1 MRIRL
6 SLRHRLTLVL
16 MAASAC
22 GLALTGAGLVAYD
35 TRTARAQLANE
46 LEGVTRLV
54 AINSDAALTFG
65 DIDVAHATLSS
76 LSARD
81 DVLSAALYGKDG
93 GLITEYRAAGAAA
106 PPRTAPAPGTVF
118 SVGTIQ
124 VGRDICNEGGCVG
137 RLVVLA
143 DQRQLQARLTGMLAI
158 FGGVFVVSLAVAWAL
173 GALLQRPL
181 VLPLRQL
188 SDAAAE
194 VSRSRRFDIAL
205 PAAERT
211 DEVGVLVTAFNDMV
225 REIGSLYGEL
235 QQHREGLEQTVLLR
249 TAELRE
255 AKERA
260 EAANRYKSEFLA
272 NMSHEIRTP
281 MNGVLGMTEL
291 ALETHL
297 DPLQRDYVETIR
309 RSAEAL
315 LSVIDDVLDF
325 SKIEAGRLDVEVVPF
340 SLPSAIDDALSAL
353 AVRAHQRG
361 LDLVCDPAPGLP
373 EHVLGDQGRLRQVLI
388 NLLGNAVK
396 FTLTGSVQLHVRLGT
411 APNGDARLCF
421 AVKDTGVG
429 IAPERQQ
436 AIFEAF
442 TQADGST
449 TRVFGGTGLGLTIS
463 ARLVAL
469 MGGTLAVKS
478 VLGEGST
485 FAFDLPLLVS
495 PGVPLAS
502 DLSPGTL
509 SERTVVIIDAQPASR
524 DVLRRWLTGW
534 GARVR
539 AVAHVADALPALPTA
554 DAVFADGAALEDPH
568 LLRLTVDGR
577 VPTIVAMLSTAES
590 PGTAGPPLAG
600 TLVKPL
606 RRTAVA
612 ALAAA
617 ALGSSRVPASPSVA
631 RQPASAPGPSVTDG
645 PGLEGRPLQAVQAVP
660 PLLRVLVAEDN
671 PVNQRVVQGMLRA
684 CQCEVVLANNGRE
697 AVEAWGRGS
706 FDVVFMDVQ
715 MPEMDGFEAVAAIR
729 AAEASAQRLRVPIVA
744 LTAHAMAGDAERCL
758 AAGMDGYLSK
768 PLRRAALD
776 DELRR
781 LGILK
786 DALEQSA

>member
-1 MRIRL
+1 
-6 SLRHRLTLVL
+6 
-16 MAASAC
+16 
-22 GLALTGAGLVAYD
+22 
-35 TRTARAQLANE
+35 
-46 LEGVTRLV
+46 
-54 AINSDAALTFG
+54 
-65 DIDVAHATLSS
+65 
-76 LSARD
+76 
-81 DVLSAALYGKDG
+81 
-93 GLITEYRAAGAAA
+93 
-106 PPRTAPAPGTVF
+106 
-118 SVGTIQ
+118 
-124 VGRDICNEGGCVG
+124 
-137 RLVVLA
+137 
-143 DQRQLQARLTGMLAI
+143 
-158 FGGVFVVSLAVAWAL
+158 
-173 GALLQRPL
+173 
-181 VLPLRQL
+181 
-188 SDAAAE
+188 
-194 VSRSRRFDIAL
+194 
-205 PAAERT
+205 
-211 DEVGVLVTAFNDMV
+211 VLVTAFNDMV

-463 ARLVAL
+463 AW
-469 MGGTLAVKS
+469 
-478 VLGEGST
+478 
-485 FAFDLPLLVS
+485 P
-495 PGVPLAS
+495 
-502 DLSPGTL
+502 
-509 SERTVVIIDAQPASR
+509 
-524 DVLRRWLTGW
+524 
-534 GARVR
+534 
-539 AVAHVADALPALPTA
+539 
-554 DAVFADGAALEDPH
+554 
-568 LLRLTVDGR
+568 
-577 VPTIVAMLSTAES
+577 
-590 PGTAGPPLAG
+590 
-600 TLVKPL
+600 
-606 RRTAVA
+606 
-612 ALAAA
+612 
-617 ALGSSRVPASPSVA
+617 
-631 RQPASAPGPSVTDG
+631 
-645 PGLEGRPLQAVQAVP
+645 
-660 PLLRVLVAEDN
+660 
-671 PVNQRVVQGMLRA
+671 
-684 CQCEVVLANNGRE
+684 
-697 AVEAWGRGS
+697 
-706 FDVVFMDVQ
+706 
-715 MPEMDGFEAVAAIR
+715 
-729 AAEASAQRLRVPIVA
+729 
-744 LTAHAMAGDAERCL
+744 
-758 AAGMDGYLSK
+758 
-768 PLRRAALD
+768 
-776 DELRR
+776 
-781 LGILK
+781 
-786 DALEQSA
+786 